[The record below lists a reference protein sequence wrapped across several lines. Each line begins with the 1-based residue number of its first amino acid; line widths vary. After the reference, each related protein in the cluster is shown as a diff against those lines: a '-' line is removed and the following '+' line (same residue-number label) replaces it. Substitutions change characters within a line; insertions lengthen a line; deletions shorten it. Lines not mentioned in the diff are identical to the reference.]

1 MLNAYRWSEDR
12 LARLAPG
19 DDMAAHAVWIDLL
32 TPNQEEDIFVE
43 KLVGLDIPTRDEME
57 DVEPS
62 ARLYAEDGG
71 AFMIA
76 TIATGLD
83 SDDPIKTPVTFILK
97 GGQLVTVRYAD
108 TRAISTFVAR
118 MTQKAGEPLASGESV
133 MLGLIEAVIDRY
145 ADALE
150 RTGAEIDGISRAVFR
165 KRRGKTLVSSD
176 LQDMIEQ
183 IGRQGELLAMI
194 RESLSSVQ
202 RVLSYHA
209 ALDVSSRRTSKEAKQ
224 RLRLLQRDASALS
237 ELTDSMSGKL
247 NFLLDATLGLINL
260 EQNQII
266 KLFSVAAVALLP
278 PTLIASIYGMNFDH
292 MPELRWQFGYPMA
305 LLLMFLSAA
314 IPYIYFRRRG
324 WL

>member
-1 MLNAYRWSEDR
+1 MLNAYRWSDDK
-12 LARLAPG
+12 LAPLG
-19 DDMAAHAVWIDLL
+19 PDEDLAALAVWIDLVAP
-32 TPNQEEDIFVE
+32 TPQEDLVVE
-43 KLVGLDIPTRDEME
+43 RCVGLDIPTRDEME

-71 AFMIA
+71 SFMIA
-76 TIATGLD
+76 TVAAGLET
-83 SDDPIKTPVTFILK
+83 DDPVKTPITFILK
-97 GGQLVTVRYAD
+97 GNQLVTVRYLD
-108 TRAISTFVAR
+108 TRPVLTFIAR
-118 MTQKAGEPLASGESV
+118 TTQKAVEPLATGEAV
-133 MLGLIEAVIDRY
+133 MLGLIEAIIDRY

-150 RTGAEIDGISRAVFR
+150 RAGGEIDAISRAVFR
-165 KRRGKTLVSSD
+165 KRQGRALVSHD
-176 LQDMIEQ
+176 LQGMIEQ

-202 RVLSYHA
+202 RVLSYHS
-209 ALDVSSRRTSKEAKQ
+209 ALDVGARRTNKESRQ

-237 ELTDSMSGKL
+237 ELTDSMSGKI

-278 PTLIASIYGMNFDH
+278 PTLIASVYGMNFEY
-292 MPELRWQFGYPMA
+292 MPELHWRLGYPWA
-305 LLLMFLSAA
+305 LGLMFLSAA
-314 IPYIYFRRRG
+314 IPYLYFRRRG